1 MTSVSSDASGISI
14 GEESG
19 SCFSETETGSRATE
33 VSEAEK
39 EELAQKET
47 EHVLML
53 RVLVVLVLL
62 LAAVAVSIVVYTITE
77 NAEIDEFETQYTALS
92 ETVLRTFEEIVTEK
106 MGAISSVSV
115 AAIAHG
121 VDHHREWPFVTLSF
135 FQERSAT
142 ARSLSGALSV
152 SINPVVSDAQ
162 RSEWE
167 KFVVE
172 EEEDHGWITDG
183 QKYQKDLEIDGFEP
197 DHALVEGD
205 TSWTHDIN
213 QTRDRDEI
221 YYIDE
226 GEYRIDPGP
235 GPYLQGTFPF
245 PAASQHSKSFGTC
258 RALQPLSLTTSVPNT
273 RSSSQHGKQVLFSR
287 GAW

>member
-1 MTSVSSDASGISI
+1 MPSVVSSASGKS
-14 GEESG
+14 SD
-19 SCFSETETGSRATE
+19 SFFSETETAGSKATE
-33 VSEAEK
+33 MSAEEK

-47 EHVLML
+47 RHVFML
-53 RVLVVLVLL
+53 RVLVVMVLL
-62 LAAVAVSIVVYTITE
+62 LAAVAVSLVVYFITR
-77 NAEIDEFETQYTALS
+77 NAEIDEFETQYTALA
-92 ETVLRTFEEIVTEK
+92 ETVLRAFEDIVTEK
-106 MGAISSVSV
+106 LGAISSVGV

-121 VDHHREWPFVTLSF
+121 VDHRRDWPFVTLSF

-142 ARSLSGALSV
+142 ARSLSGALSI
-152 SINPVVSDAQ
+152 SINPMVNDAQ

-172 EEEDHGWITDG
+172 EEEEHGWITDG

-197 DHALVEGD
+197 VQALVEGD

-213 QTRDRDEI
+213 KTRDRDEI

-235 GPYLQGTFPF
+235 GPYLPGKFSF
-245 PAASQHSKSFGTC
+245 PAASQHSKWFGNVS
-258 RALQPLSLTTSVPNT
+258 RLTTYFCP
-273 RSSSQHGKQVLFSR
+273 
-287 GAW
+287 